1 MIGLW
6 QTAVSA
12 VLREAFH
19 CGRCLPHLW
28 RWLTDLTTAAR
39 MPKRSAAE
47 VMRATPSTCRL
58 PVSSGDFPSVQVV
71 ALEHPIGNRETRPYA
86 FLPLNVHT
94 VSIGGAAGGRERG
107 ASGAE
112 RTNRCISLVER
123 LSGHGQA
130 CIHIYN

>member
-6 QTAVSA
+6 QTAVNA

-19 CGRCLPHLW
+19 CGRCLLHLW

-58 PVSSGDFPSVQVV
+58 PVSSALVDGSAMSKVRGERPSM
-71 ALEHPIGNRETRPYA
+71 EKK
-86 FLPLNVHT
+86 
-94 VSIGGAAGGRERG
+94 
-107 ASGAE
+107 
-112 RTNRCISLVER
+112 
-123 LSGHGQA
+123 
-130 CIHIYN
+130 

>member
-6 QTAVSA
+6 QTAVNA

-19 CGRCLPHLW
+19 CGRCLLHLW

-58 PVSSGDFPSVQVV
+58 PVSSALVDGSAMSKVRPLLMRRRSVPVST
-71 ALEHPIGNRETRPYA
+71 AAGFRTAGRARFLEIARPYC
-86 FLPLNVHT
+86 
-94 VSIGGAAGGRERG
+94 AGGRL
-107 ASGAE
+107 
-112 RTNRCISLVER
+112 SLVESNESSSR
-123 LSGHGQA
+123 SYLHA
-130 CIHIYN
+130 HTA